1 MQEPTES
8 TTPID
13 QAGEIARESRPS
25 DPPQDVEQA
34 IAEMAQQIA
43 EEPRRIRKRQDLTQI
58 LERMSEG
65 VIATMHISRPRFTA
79 TIAPKRG
86 GTVLGLEKLGITTS
100 EAAQQVITDYFTL
113 GRHSL
118 LPTALQKELAT
129 IENAARACL
138 ERYAFKT
145 HWGSFIPASNYA
157 AWKEENSRHEEK
169 FWEKK
174 AYVLEH
180 YDEIVEEVMAAYRT
194 LAEDA
199 WMQTTF
205 GAVVVREHQELS
217 SELFEDLY
225 QHLKAEQ
232 GRAAFIDTY
241 LASIRGHIPDRETV
255 ADAFEY
261 DVELGY
267 IPLPSLLARDIQE
280 ADQVVRARALRDA
293 HVRAEMEAIEAQRRA
308 ELDSIQEKQ
317 RLDALQQRAERNA
330 IADRQR
336 LEEAQ
341 RQVEWQK
348 LNQQEREEQQL
359 TYLKLQAEREK
370 IQRQQAMDRDVL
382 LTAKRQKE
390 QLVQEFYAGI
400 VAQINE
406 LVAEVCTK
414 TLESLDENGGML
426 RGPVSE
432 RLRDLVARLE
442 HLNFIGDQQVEQQIA
457 QLRSVLP
464 SQAVRDEARKGL
476 ARIETTRMRTVIERV
491 RKEADATLLEL
502 GLGPVQRTRRQA
514 EMTPVEAGLIT
525 DEPRKQR
532 SLELGA
538 TGGQSAKWRAR
549 RTL

>member
-1 MQEPTES
+1 MQEQNES
-8 TTPID
+8 TTPLD
-13 QAGEIARESRPS
+13 QVGEIAREGGPS

-34 IAEMAQQIA
+34 ITAMAQQIA
-43 EEPRRIRKRQDLTQI
+43 EEPKRIRKRQDVTQI

-65 VIATMHISRPRFTA
+65 IIATMHISRPRFTA

-86 GTVLGLEKLGITTS
+86 GTALGLEKLGITGS
-100 EAAQQVITDYFTL
+100 DAAQQVIKDYFTL

-118 LPTALQKELAT
+118 LPTELQKELAT

-145 HWGSFIPASNYA
+145 HWGFFIPASNYA

-205 GAVVVREHQELS
+205 GAAVVREHKDRLS
-217 SELFEDLY
+217 SELFEGLY

-232 GRAAFIDTY
+232 GKVAFIETY
-241 LASIRGHIPDRETV
+241 LSSIRSHIPDRETV

-308 ELDSIQEKQ
+308 ELESIQEKQ
-317 RLDALQQRAERNA
+317 RLDAFQQRAERDA

-359 TYLKLQAEREK
+359 TYMKLQAEREK
-370 IQRQQAMDRDVL
+370 IQQQQAMDRDVL
-382 LTAKRQKE
+382 ATAKRQKE
-390 QLVQEFYAGI
+390 QLVQEFYTGI

-406 LVAEVCTK
+406 LVGKVCNRN
-414 TLESLDENGGML
+414 LEEPG
-426 RGPVSE
+426 REWRHAP
-432 RLRDLVARLE
+432 
-442 HLNFIGDQQVEQQIA
+442 
-457 QLRSVLP
+457 RS
-464 SQAVRDEARKGL
+464 
-476 ARIETTRMRTVIERV
+476 RV
-491 RKEADATLLEL
+491 RTAARSCDAIRASQLHRRSADRATDRAAA
-502 GLGPVQRTRRQA
+502 QRPA
-514 EMTPVEAGLIT
+514 IAG
-525 DEPRKQR
+525 
-532 SLELGA
+532 
-538 TGGQSAKWRAR
+538 
-549 RTL
+549 RT